1 MKIYTKSGDKGMT
14 SLIGGTRVSKACD
27 RLEAYG
33 ELDELNSWI
42 GFLIAQS
49 SLDKQHTDLLIEVQ
63 NELFVMGSFL
73 ACEPEKRSQFK
84 LPEISTGLI
93 GKMESLIDDMDSKIE
108 PLTNFILP
116 GGSSEAA
123 AIHLARTVT
132 RRTERKI
139 VALSNDE
146 DVSGLEP
153 IVMFLNRLSD
163 YLFVLGRFS
172 NFNNKIKET
181 IWKPKK

>member
-1 MKIYTKSGDKGMT
+1 MKIYTKTGDQGMT

-42 GFLIAQS
+42 GFVLSQS
-49 SLDKQHTDLLIEVQ
+49 KLEQKHADLLLKVQ

-73 ACEPEKRSQFK
+73 ACEPEKRTQFK
-84 LPEISTGLI
+84 LPELSQSLI
-93 GKMESLIDDMDSKIE
+93 GEMEKLIDDMDSKVE

-116 GGSSEAA
+116 GGSTEAA
-123 AIHLARTVT
+123 SIHLARTVT

-163 YLFVLGRFS
+163 YLFVLGRLS
-172 NFNNKIKET
+172 NMNNKIKET
-181 IWKPKK
+181 IWKPLK

>member
-1 MKIYTKSGDKGMT
+1 MKIYTKTGDQGMT

-42 GFLIAQS
+42 GFVLAQS
-49 SLDKQHTDLLIEVQ
+49 RLDKEHMELLLKVQ

-84 LPEISTGLI
+84 LPQLSSDLISE
-93 GKMESLIDDMDSKIE
+93 MEKLIDDIDSQVE

-116 GGSSEAA
+116 GGGNEAA
-123 AIHLARTVT
+123 SIHLARTVT
-132 RRTERKI
+132 RRAERKI
-139 VALSNDE
+139 VALANDE
-146 DVSGLEP
+146 ELSGLES

-163 YLFVLGRFS
+163 YLFVLGRLS
-172 NFNNKIKET
+172 NMKNKIKET
-181 IWKPKK
+181 IWKPGK